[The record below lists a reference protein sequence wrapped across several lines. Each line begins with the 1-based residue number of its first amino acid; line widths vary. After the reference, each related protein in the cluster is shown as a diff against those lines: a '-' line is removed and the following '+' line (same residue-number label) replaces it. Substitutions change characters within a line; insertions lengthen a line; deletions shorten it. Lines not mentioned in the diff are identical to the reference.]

1 MTVGEVRKRK
11 DMDAFEQVVSEILW
25 MKGLWIRTSVKVEL
39 TPDDKKDIGKTTSPR
54 WELDIVAYSG
64 RDNLLY
70 VVECKSYL
78 NSRGV
83 TFAGLSD
90 TDSATASRY
99 KLFVD
104 EKLREVV
111 FKRLRAQ
118 LTKNGF
124 CPPIPSNNVRLCLAC
139 GHIASK
145 DNRSKLRKHFEDRKW
160 ELWDEEWLRE
170 NLDKM
175 AKSPYENQVSH
186 VVAKL
191 LRDKTI

>member
-1 MTVGEVRKRK
+1 
-11 DMDAFEQVVSEILW
+11 

-39 TPDDKKDIGKTTSPR
+39 TPDDKKDIGKTNSPR

-83 TFAGLSD
+83 TFAGLSGTD
-90 TDSATASRY
+90 TVTASRY
-99 KLFVD
+99 KLFIN
-104 EKLREVV
+104 EKLREVI

-118 LTKNGF
+118 LTENGF
-124 CPPIPSNNVRLCLAC
+124 CPPIPSNNIRLCLAC

-145 DNRSKLRKHFEDRKW
+145 GEKTKLHDHFKAQNW

-170 NLDKM
+170 HLDKM
-175 AKSPYENQVSH
+175 GDSKYENQVSH

-191 LRDKTI
+191 LRNKS